1 MCGIGGVVRR
11 NGRIDAMDQVAL
23 ARMMRAE
30 AHRGPDD
37 EGAFS
42 ASRVLL
48 GHARLAVIDLSAS
61 ARQPMPNETGD
72 VWITF
77 NGEIYNFEALRRELR
92 ASGHRFRSNSDF
104 EVLLHGYES
113 WGLEGLL
120 PRLHGMFAFALYDA
134 RPLHERKLYLVRDR
148 LGIKPLYYADS
159 KDRLLFASE
168 LSAIVASGLIPA
180 TPAEAALTSFLAL
193 GSVPGPGTA
202 VEGVFMLEPAHYMEL
217 SEGSRSFHR
226 YWSLPAAAAAGN
238 NNDNN
243 GGRDDD
249 IENVRGLL
257 AESVRMRLV
266 SDVPLGVFSSGGM
279 DSATLVALAA
289 KFSSE
294 KVTTLSVVFDEPG
307 LPVLNEARYARVV
320 AKRYDTDH
328 REIRLD
334 GQDFLGALPDVFRA
348 MDSPTV
354 DGVNSFFVSRAAREA
369 GLTVVLSGV
378 GGDEVFLGYPHFRKL
393 RALAPFVP
401 WLERSPRF
409 ARRLLASF
417 VSASAAWHSRGK
429 LEYLESVNARNLY
442 LLFRGLFSPGQI
454 NELLPGSEPYEI
466 GGDLPSTLED
476 DDLLRSAMRLEFGSY
491 LRHQLL
497 RDTDVMSMTHSL
509 EARVPFLDHALVE
522 AVFRLPHHVK
532 FSRGVNKP
540 LLMRALDE
548 PLPREVWDRPKQGF
562 TLPFQSWL
570 VDHREELAERALAP
584 GIFESRAVERLW
596 DAFARGRTHWS
607 RPWALVAYSAW
618 LERLQAIGAASR
630 AECTAQKIRPVAWR
644 AVGA

>member
-1 MCGIGGVVRR
+1 
-11 NGRIDAMDQVAL
+11 
-23 ARMMRAE
+23 
-30 AHRGPDD
+30 
-37 EGAFS
+37 
-42 ASRVLL
+42 
-48 GHARLAVIDLSAS
+48 
-61 ARQPMPNETGD
+61 
-72 VWITF
+72 
-77 NGEIYNFEALRRELR
+77 
-92 ASGHRFRSNSDF
+92 
-104 EVLLHGYES
+104 
-113 WGLEGLL
+113 
-120 PRLHGMFAFALYDA
+120 MFAFALFDA
-134 RPLHERKLYLVRDR
+134 RPLHEQKLYLVRDR
-148 LGIKPLYYADS
+148 LGIKPLYYADTE
-159 KDRLLFASE
+159 DRFVFASE
-168 LSAIVASGLIPA
+168 LSAIVASGLVPA
-180 TPAEAALTSFLAL
+180 KPAEGALTSFLAL

-202 VEGVFMLEPAHYMEL
+202 VEGVFMLEAAHYMEV

-226 YWSLPAAAAAGN
+226 YWSLPAPAAL
-238 NNDNN
+238 
-243 GGRDDD
+243 DDVD
-249 IENVRGLL
+249 DGDDARSDAIERVRELL

-279 DSATLVALAA
+279 DSATLIALAA
-289 KFSSE
+289 KFSSS
-294 KVTTLSVVFDEPG
+294 KVTTLSVVFDESG

-320 AKRYDTDH
+320 ATRYDTDH

-417 VSASAAWHSRGK
+417 VSASMAGHSGGK

-454 NELLPGSEPYEI
+454 IELVPGSEPYEI
-466 GGDLPSTLED
+466 RGDLPSTLED

-491 LRHQLL
+491 LQHQLL

-532 FSRGVNKP
+532 FSRRVNKP

-570 VDHREELAERALAP
+570 VDHREELTERALAP
-584 GIFESRAVERLW
+584 GIFESRAVQRLW
-596 DAFARGRTHWS
+596 DRLSCGRAHWS
-607 RPWALVAYSAW
+607 RPWALVAYSTW

-630 AECTAQKIRPVAWR
+630 KDLPAREIRPVAWR
-644 AVGA
+644 MVGA

>member
-1 MCGIGGVVRR
+1 
-11 NGRIDAMDQVAL
+11 MDHLAL
-23 ARMMRAE
+23 ARMLRAE

-42 ASRVLL
+42 VDRVLL
-48 GHARLAVIDLSAS
+48 GHTRLAVIDLSAS

-72 VWITF
+72 VWISF
-77 NGEIYNFEALRRELR
+77 NGEIYNFEALREELR
-92 ASGHRFRSNSDF
+92 ASGHRFRSKSDF

-120 PRLHGMFAFALYDA
+120 PRLHGMFAFAILDA

-148 LGIKPLYYADS
+148 LGIKPLYYADT

-180 TPAEAALTSFLAL
+180 NPAEGALTSFLAL

-202 VEGVFMLEPAHYMEL
+202 VEGVFMLEPAHYMEV

-226 YWSLPAAAAAGN
+226 YWSLPAPSTAA
-238 NNDNN
+238 
-243 GGRDDD
+243 DDD
-249 IENVRGLL
+249 GAPDDGVEHVRELL
-257 AESVRMRLV
+257 AASVRMRLV

-279 DSATLVALAA
+279 DSAALVALAA
-289 KFSSE
+289 KFSSS
-294 KVTTLSVVFDEPG
+294 KVTTLSVVFDEPAIPV

-320 AKRYDTDH
+320 ADRYGTDH

-354 DGVNSFFVSRAAREA
+354 DGVNSFFVSRAARQA

-378 GGDEVFLGYPHFRKL
+378 GGDEIFLGYPHFRKL

-409 ARRLLASF
+409 ARRLLSR
-417 VSASAAWHSRGK
+417 VSSASMAGHSAGK
-429 LEYLESVNARNLY
+429 LEYLESVNARHLY

-454 NELLPGSEPYEI
+454 LELIPESEPYEI
-466 GGDLPSTLED
+466 RGDLPSTLEG
-476 DDLLRSAMRLEFGSY
+476 DDLLRSAMRLELGGY

-497 RDTDVMSMTHSL
+497 RDTDVMSMTHSI

-532 FSRGVNKP
+532 FSRRVNKP

-570 VDHREELAERALAP
+570 VDHREELLERALAP
-584 GIFESRAVERLW
+584 GIFESRAVHRLW
-596 DAFARGRTHWS
+596 DAFARGRAHWS

-618 LERLQAIGAASR
+618 VERLQAIDAASR
-630 AECTAQKIRPVAWR
+630 EDLPAQEIRPVAWR
-644 AVGA
+644 MVGA